1 MSKLLKLLDD
11 HILEYFSIALLI
23 FLPLYPKIPIA
34 DILPGYIVRIRM
46 DDILVGCAFLIWIIW
61 IFRGKISLKGNLLFI
76 PIGLYLVIGFLSS
89 LSAIFVTK
97 TVPVDTL
104 HIGKLFLHF
113 SRIIEYFS
121 VFFVFFSSIKSLA
134 QVKKYVYLTAIVLLA
149 VSIYGF
155 GQKYLYWPAFSTMN
169 REFSKG
175 VKLYL
180 SGHARV
186 LSTFGGHYDF
196 AAYLMIVLTLFIPLI
211 FVVQK
216 IWHKLLFI
224 LVSAMGFWLMILTV
238 SRTSFIAYLVSITVA
253 FVFLAFKRNWL
264 LSLSRWFL
272 VI

>member
-113 SRIIEYFS
+113 FRRIEYFS
-121 VFFVFFSSIKSLA
+121 VFFILFSSIKSLE
-134 QVKKYVYLTAIVLLA
+134 QIKKYVYLTAIVLLL

-155 GQKYLYWPAFSTMN
+155 GQKYLYWPAYSTMN

-175 VKLYL
+175 IKLYL
-180 SGHARV
+180 SAH
-186 LSTFGGHYDF
+186 T
-196 AAYLMIVLTLFIPLI
+196 P
-211 FVVQK
+211 
-216 IWHKLLFI
+216 
-224 LVSAMGFWLMILTV
+224 
-238 SRTSFIAYLVSITVA
+238 
-253 FVFLAFKRNWL
+253 
-264 LSLSRWFL
+264 
-272 VI
+272 